1 MIIYEMLEMR
11 IKSKNE
17 ESRPPITA
25 DSLEHC
31 SRSCRT
37 DNAMSL
43 GIWMPPHDLSL
54 THFSKT

>member
-31 SRSCRT
+31 SHSCRP
-37 DNAMSL
+37 DNAMS
-43 GIWMPPHDLSL
+43 MNMDAPA
-54 THFSKT
+54 